1 MNTMHDVSNAIW
13 VNSIRMYG
21 ISTVIDRLERFV
33 ELIETRDVE
42 GVYNFLVKGISD
54 YLDLLEV

>member
-1 MNTMHDVSNAIW
+1 MHDVSNAIW
-13 VNSIRMYG
+13 VNYIRMYG
-21 ISTVIDRLERFV
+21 IPTVIDRLERFV
-33 ELIETRDVE
+33 ELIEARDVE

>member
-13 VNSIRMYG
+13 VNYIRMYG
-21 ISTVIDRLERFV
+21 IPTVIDRLERFV

>member
-13 VNSIRMYG
+13 VNYIRMYG
-21 ISTVIDRLERFV
+21 IPTVIDRLERFV
-33 ELIETRDVE
+33 ELIEARDVE